1 MQNLKSGNLKTMK
14 MLLIPIAP
22 NTLFGD
28 FMKNLIVNQVTN
40 KTTEIQITMISVNAE
55 KVIKQPNVFVKE
67 ITQSQIRYSKLTTE
81 TLE

>member
-1 MQNLKSGNLKTMK
+1 

-81 TLE
+81 SLE

>member
-1 MQNLKSGNLKTMK
+1 MK

-28 FMKNLIVNQVTN
+28 FMKDLIVNQVTN

>member
-1 MQNLKSGNLKTMK
+1 

-40 KTTEIQITMISVNAE
+40 KTTEIQITTISVNAE

>member
-1 MQNLKSGNLKTMK
+1 MK

-40 KTTEIQITMISVNAE
+40 TTTEIQITTISVNAE

>member
-1 MQNLKSGNLKTMK
+1 

-40 KTTEIQITMISVNAE
+40 KTTEIQITTISVNAE

-81 TLE
+81 SLEQGEKYVQS

>member
-28 FMKNLIVNQVTN
+28 FMKSLIVNQVTN

-67 ITQSQIRYSKLTTE
+67 ITQSQIRYSKLATE

>member
-1 MQNLKSGNLKTMK
+1 MQNLRFMK
-14 MLLIPIAP
+14 MLIMAP

-28 FMKNLIVNQVTN
+28 FMKNLTVNQVTN
-40 KTTEIQITMISVNAE
+40 KTTKIQITTISVNAE

-67 ITQSQIRYSKLTTE
+67 ITQSPITYSKLTTE

>member
-40 KTTEIQITMISVNAE
+40 KTTEIQITTISVNAE

-81 TLE
+81 SLE

>member
-40 KTTEIQITMISVNAE
+40 KTTEIQITTISVNAE

>member
-1 MQNLKSGNLKTMK
+1 MK
-14 MLLIPIAP
+14 MLIMAP

-28 FMKNLIVNQVTN
+28 FMKNLTVNQVTN
-40 KTTEIQITMISVNAE
+40 KTTKIQITTISVNAE

-67 ITQSQIRYSKLTTE
+67 ITQSAIKYSKLTTE